1 MEPARPGMTI
11 LPGLKSRFSQR
22 PSEEHLED
30 LGVGSWPVV
39 GCMEWWACHSV
50 LAQFL
55 WDTDAVTEV
64 CMTGPKTP

>member
-1 MEPARPGMTI
+1 M
-11 LPGLKSRFSQR
+11 
-22 PSEEHLED
+22 
-30 LGVGSWPVV
+30 GSWPVV

-64 CMTGPKTP
+64 CMTGFRWETHDHTSEGRKEVELD